1 MKNTP
6 YFLKI
11 TVWDLGVSYLFN
23 KKALFKENVFLNHH
37 FHVTDCCGG
46 RQTEKKPHLFK
57 FRETNYSRSSRAP
70 SGGNLLHILPYP
82 PSLQDMDNEL
92 VFLTSKDA

>member
-46 RQTEKKPHLFK
+46 RQTEKKPIYSNLGRQIILDRVEHLQ
-57 FRETNYSRSSRAP
+57 EAIYYTSS
-70 SGGNLLHILPYP
+70 HP